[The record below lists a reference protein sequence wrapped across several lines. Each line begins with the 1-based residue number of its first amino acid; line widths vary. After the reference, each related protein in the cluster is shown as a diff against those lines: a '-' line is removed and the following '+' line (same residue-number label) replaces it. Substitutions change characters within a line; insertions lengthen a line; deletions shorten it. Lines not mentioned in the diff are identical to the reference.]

1 VSGQLTAG
9 DFFQKPDAHAQNWTN
24 GGRPSVSFP
33 AISTASQVATER
45 CYRVSRADGRRIG
58 PAATATRYPLTH
70 IFVEPMTDEP
80 ENRVLEMLRRL
91 DAKVDRIATDVVT
104 IKAEQRIHS
113 RNIDIPL
120 QEGRL
125 LRAAVN
131 DIAKENVTAGAIE
144 AIPTTLHKCAA
155 KSPR

>member
-1 VSGQLTAG
+1 
-9 DFFQKPDAHAQNWTN
+9 
-24 GGRPSVSFP
+24 
-33 AISTASQVATER
+33 
-45 CYRVSRADGRRIG
+45 
-58 PAATATRYPLTH
+58 
-70 IFVEPMTDEP
+70 MTDEP